1 MDTSSY
7 PDLMTVLAN
16 IGNSIPPIIMMMQG
30 FAVTAG
36 VVFTGLALM
45 EYYCIANDNAT
56 KFLSGASRYT
66 VQSATTQLVIGAI
79 LLLLGTL
86 ELVGIMTR
94 SVTGDFVA
102 SRVMSYQAT
111 GTTMA
116 ERAQAATYGLLG
128 LMQLVGFVA
137 MFKGWL
143 MVNRRAHGQ
152 EPGGAGLAWTFVL
165 GGLAA
170 WNFQWVAQVINNTT
184 GFNLIGMFNMG
195 R

>member
-1 MDTSSY
+1 MDTSNY

-16 IGNSIPPIIMMMQG
+16 VGNSIPPIIMMMQG

-36 VVFTGLALM
+36 VAFTGLALM
-45 EYYCIANDNAT
+45 EYYCIANENSS
-56 KFLSGASRYT
+56 KFLAGASRYT

-79 LLLLGTL
+79 LLMLGTL
-86 ELVGIMTR
+86 ELVGVMTR

-116 ERAQAATYGLLG
+116 ERAQAATQGLLG
-128 LMQLVGFVA
+128 IMQLVGFVA

-152 EPGGAGLAWTFVL
+152 ESGSAGWAWTFVL

-170 WNFQWVAQVINNTT
+170 WNFQWVAQLINNTT

-195 R
+195 Q